1 MSPNI
6 VFNARL
12 YFVEAMRLTGNSKGL
27 CVTYY
32 TRDPGPG
39 HHPGEN
45 ICPNESSNLVLVEI
59 QEIIYTSYAEQFLL
73 YLQLPHFPLEYFS
86 WPSSGL
92 SKLSSK
98 MGAGER
104 GVAQNYILTPCFKLP
119 QGLIA
124 EESADFKN

>member
-6 VFNARL
+6 VFSARL

-59 QEIIYTSYAEQFLL
+59 QEIIYTSYAEQLFAVFAVAPLPLKIFFVAFL
-73 YLQLPHFPLEYFS
+73 
-86 WPSSGL
+86 
-92 SKLSSK
+92 
-98 MGAGER
+98 GALKAIIQNGSR
-104 GVAQNYILTPCFKLP
+104 GAAQNYILTPCFKLP